1 MAQQDHRVPHALQ
14 RLEYCPEHG
23 SLSSFIDLS
32 SDTNNV
38 AQLACQYRLGR
49 SQGRRAKCQHQT
61 LCAQHGLSL
70 AMSPD
75 AMLACW
81 SRVDVSEIVH
91 TYAMNDILARSP
103 RSTMEDSQLSFG
115 CLDGSRTTHLIMN
128 AIDDSDYVPL
138 PAAAQAPHDIR
149 SWPIARALGP

>member
-1 MAQQDHRVPHALQ
+1 MLRTILSRWSAWGTRYLKTSFLTARWYRVPHALQ
-14 RLEYCPEHG
+14 RLEYGSEHG

-49 SQGRRAKCQHQT
+49 SQGRRGKCQHPT
-61 LCAQHGLSL
+61 LCGQHGLSL

-81 SRVDVSEIVH
+81 SRLDVSEFVY
-91 TYAMNDILARSP
+91 TYAMKEVLAKSP
-103 RSTMEDSQLSFG
+103 RSTIEDSQLSFG
-115 CLDGSRTTHLIMN
+115 C
-128 AIDDSDYVPL
+128 IDSALSSYDSSDHECDP
-138 PAAAQAPHDIR
+138 
-149 SWPIARALGP
+149 